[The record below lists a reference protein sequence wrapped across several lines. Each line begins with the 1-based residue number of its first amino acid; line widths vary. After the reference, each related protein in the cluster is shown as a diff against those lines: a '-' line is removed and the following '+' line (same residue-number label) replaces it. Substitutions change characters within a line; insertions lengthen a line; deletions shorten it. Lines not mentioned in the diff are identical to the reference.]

1 MSHTSDLINE
11 ALSKVYEY
19 LERENEKGMSDFKPF
34 KVIRRSNIN
43 KFTEKLGIY
52 VTKSSQWKRL
62 SKFNYSYFGKRS
74 CTEFY
79 NLAVKYSE
87 SFDQFYDMLEDE
99 NSKQEYDWFVKYRVA
114 YAFLEENAAYDLF
127 TPRITKEQSEK
138 LSKSIKFKDFYAEID
153 GFKIKIDNQ
162 FLIAETFLIEQ
173 YRIPNTVEPSNGDIV
188 LDVGVYVGNTSFWF
202 RK

>member
-11 ALSKVYEY
+11 ALYKVYEY
-19 LERENEKGMSDFKPF
+19 LERENEKEMSNFKPF

-43 KFTEKLGIY
+43 KFTEKLGIH

-99 NSKQEYDWFVKYRVA
+99 NSKREYDWFVKY
-114 YAFLEENAAYDLF
+114 
-127 TPRITKEQSEK
+127 
-138 LSKSIKFKDFYAEID
+138 
-153 GFKIKIDNQ
+153 
-162 FLIAETFLIEQ
+162 
-173 YRIPNTVEPSNGDIV
+173 
-188 LDVGVYVGNTSFWF
+188 
-202 RK
+202 